1 MPKMS
6 GYVETFKVKDGEK
19 KKNNKLM
26 SFRRDDEKLLD
37 KYKAIWTKTE
47 DLRNIES
54 LTIISIDFLFS
65 FKSKCYL

>member
-47 DLRNIES
+47 DLKNIES
-54 LTIISIDFLFS
+54 STIISIDFLFS

>member
-26 SFRRDDEKLLD
+26 SFWRDDEKLLD

-47 DLRNIES
+47 DLKNIEW

>member
-47 DLRNIES
+47 DLKNIEW